1 MGESSSFLDVEEMKK
16 SIELRSCGDLKLE
29 DAGAQGSLSAPA
41 HRAWG
46 ALIRSHAHWTR
57 AVERRLEEAGALSL
71 EAYDVLL
78 VLSYAPD
85 GRLRMGE
92 LFDVVTLSRSGL
104 TRLVDRLEREGL
116 VRREVCP
123 ADRRSFEA
131 ILTDEGE
138 EARAKSWPVCA
149 EIVASEFARFFSDAD
164 ATVLAQL
171 LERPLDEDSVMK

>member
-1 MGESSSFLDVEEMKK
+1 MKR
-16 SIELRSCGDLKLE
+16 SIELCVQTE
-29 DAGAQGSLSAPA
+29 DIGAQGNLSAPA

-46 ALIRSHAHWTR
+46 ALLRSHAHFTR
-57 AVERRLEEAGALSL
+57 RIERKLEDAGALSL

-104 TRLVDRLEREGL
+104 TRLVDRLERDGY

-123 ADRRSFEA
+123 NDRRSFEA
-131 ILTDEGE
+131 ILTEDGE
-138 EARAKSWPVCA
+138 AARAKSWPFYA
-149 EIVASEFARFFSDAD
+149 EIVASEFARFFPDAD
-164 ATVLAQL
+164 ATRLAEL
-171 LERPLDEDSVMK
+171 LERPLQQRE